1 MKNLL
6 LYTLIGF
13 LLIGCGTSKK
23 IIKPPLVSPQQN
35 VLAAA
40 QPLAEQKDTIVTIDT
55 VKEELALDSSL
66 ILAINKELTPE
77 EKIIEQKRLGIF
89 KQADWASAMHY
100 DLRKPNFV
108 IIHHTSQNSTA
119 QTIRTFQLP
128 HTKVSSHY
136 VIGKDGQV
144 VQMLNDYDRGWHA
157 GKSKWGA
164 ITDMNS
170 VSIGI
175 ELDNN
180 GRDPFPEAQIQAL
193 LVVLDTLKT
202 RYSIPQLNFIGH
214 GDIAPGR
221 KNDPSVLF
229 PWKKLAEKGF
239 GIWYNEDYLMAPPA
253 NFNPIDALKVMG
265 YDMSR
270 PEWAIRAFKQKYII
284 HEVNAVLS
292 ERDIAVLYDLYRKYY

>member
-1 MKNLL
+1 MKNRI
-6 LYTLIGF
+6 LYILSVV
-13 LLIGCGTSKK
+13 LLISCGTAKK
-23 IIKPPLVSPQQN
+23 SAQGPLISPQQN
-35 VLAAA
+35 AIAIKPVVEKEDPTL
-40 QPLAEQKDTIVTIDT
+40 LLNDI
-55 VKEELALDSSL
+55 KEEATLDSSKVL
-66 ILAINKELTPE
+66 EIYKELTPE
-77 EKIIEQKRLGIF
+77 EKIVAQKRLGVY

-119 QTIRTFQLP
+119 QTIRTFQVP
-128 HTKVSSHY
+128 HSKVSSHY

-157 GKSKWGA
+157 GKSKWGSV
-164 ITDMNS
+164 TDLNS

-180 GRDPFPEAQIQAL
+180 GRDPFPDAQIKSL
-193 LVVLDTLKT
+193 LVVLDTLKS

-229 PWKKLAEKGF
+229 PWKTLAERGF
-239 GIWYNEDYLMAPPA
+239 GIWYNEDFLMNPPA
-253 NFNPIDALKVMG
+253 NFNPIDALKLMG

-270 PEWAIRAFKQKYII
+270 PEWTIRAFKQKYII
-284 HEVNAVLS
+284 NEVDGVLN